1 MIDGFSLIV
10 KNRGI
15 VIFVDLDS
23 QVNQMFE
30 KFNNVMNKVKVW
42 INVKLN
48 KREFIVFVFRD
59 YRNIIEGLQVIVV
72 YFLGFLDKIMLF
84 SRGFIGKG
92 IIY

>member
-1 MIDGFSLIV
+1 
-10 KNRGI
+10 
-15 VIFVDLDS
+15 
-23 QVNQMFE
+23 MFE

-59 YRNIIEGLQVIVV
+59 YRNIIEGLQVIVDI
-72 YFLGFLDKIMLF
+72 FLGFLDKIMLF
-84 SRGFIGKG
+84 NRGFIGKG